1 MRIIVFEKEIEKGVE
16 FLNKVY
22 PDWLSKIDLEKLNM
36 DQPSNCI
43 LGQLY
48 GNFYVAQNI
57 LDMSDKNYDKMGFT
71 VPIVLYYDEHDNEKW
86 DTLAKEW
93 KEKIVSLRNKIS
105 QN

>member
-1 MRIIVFEKEIEKGVE
+1 MFEKEIENGVE

-48 GNFYVAQNI
+48 GNFYVARDI
-57 LDMSDKNYDKMGFT
+57 LDMYDNDTNKMGFT
-71 VPIVLYYDEHDNEKW
+71 VPIVLCYDEHDIEKW
-86 DTLAKEW
+86 DTLTKEW
-93 KEKIVSLRNKIS
+93 ANKIVELKNV
-105 QN
+105 